1 MTIEEELLQ
10 EYEKKLLDLYARA
23 NTKSKKKKIVYDLF
37 NFASICYD
45 FFGIDKTYE
54 WDYDPEMISLLE
66 DIALPFAD
74 NIIEDR
80 EDYLEITN
88 SVINTFIETKY
99 NFYKDHGIK
108 VYSLSPYEIQQ
119 LTFDFLNHYD
129 EDLLKRYREK
139 ILNQELFDI
148 SMITQTGFAGA
159 TYPMQGLKKSL
170 IFCDD
175 TINSLFGAATF
186 MHELGHSDE
195 YETKAKCGYSDYA
208 TISSKSPYQEVSSRF
223 LEYAFLKYL
232 QENKI
237 YTNDTKITLRYYY
250 TSMLEHLYCANLICK
265 TPFININR
273 QGFTE
278 INDACIASYARTLQ
292 EGLNYYDMPSELGEQ
307 INFRNSFIYGIGSL
321 FSIYLYEKY
330 KEEPKYFKKEFRNT
344 LINYPYTNIEAFEN
358 VGVTKEKIVE
368 GKILKKIIKDIG
380 EQ

>member
-10 EYEKKLLDLYARA
+10 EYEKKLLELYARA

-195 YETKAKCGYSDYA
+195 Y
-208 TISSKSPYQEVSSRF
+208 
-223 LEYAFLKYL
+223 
-232 QENKI
+232 
-237 YTNDTKITLRYYY
+237 
-250 TSMLEHLYCANLICK
+250 
-265 TPFININR
+265 
-273 QGFTE
+273 
-278 INDACIASYARTLQ
+278 
-292 EGLNYYDMPSELGEQ
+292 
-307 INFRNSFIYGIGSL
+307 
-321 FSIYLYEKY
+321 
-330 KEEPKYFKKEFRNT
+330 
-344 LINYPYTNIEAFEN
+344 
-358 VGVTKEKIVE
+358 
-368 GKILKKIIKDIG
+368 
-380 EQ
+380 

>member
-1 MTIEEELLQ
+1 MIREEALLQ

-45 FFGIDKTYE
+45 FFGIEKTYE

-66 DIALPFAD
+66 DISLPFID
-74 NIIEDR
+74 NILEERDT
-80 EDYLEITN
+80 YLEMTN

-99 NFYKDHGIK
+99 NFYKDHGIPI
-108 VYSLSPYEIQQ
+108 YSLSPYEIQQ

-129 EDLLKRYREK
+129 VDLLKRYKEK

-148 SMITQTGFAGA
+148 SMLTQTGYAGV
-159 TYPMQGLKKSL
+159 TYPMQGLKKNL

-195 YETKAKCGYSDYA
+195 YEIKSKCGYTDYA
-208 TISSKSPYQEVSSRF
+208 TLSSKSPYQEVSSRF

-237 YTNDTKITLRYYY
+237 YINDTKIALRYYY
-250 TSMLEHLYCANLICK
+250 TAMLEHLYCANLICK
-265 TPFININR
+265 MPFINVNR

-278 INDACIASYARTLQ
+278 INDVKIASYGKKLQ

-330 KEEPKYFKKEFRNT
+330 KEDPKYFKKEFRNA
-344 LINYPYTNIEAFEN
+344 LINYPYTNIDAFKN
-358 VGVTKEKIVE
+358 VGVTKDILVE
-368 GKILKKIIKDIG
+368 GKTLKKIIKDIG
-380 EQ
+380 E